1 MELPNLKT
9 LLIDGD
15 GVLWH
20 SNTPMP
26 GLNHFFDVLEQRRI
40 NWALLTNNASRTL
53 GDYVDKLCGFGI
65 KTREDQVYTSASVTA
80 SYLSK
85 RYQAGDALYVVA
97 GAGAKTHLREA
108 GFIVYDGEDQ
118 PDKVVAVVGGVD
130 FDISYQKLTVAGRL
144 VLGGADWVAT
154 NPDRTFPAPDGIM
167 PGAGSIVAAIEAVVG
182 RAPYFIGKPEPAIF
196 EEAMAT
202 LNANPDTTAML
213 GDRVE
218 TDILGAQRLGL
229 GTILVLSGVT
239 DRERLATFDYQP
251 DMIYEDISELAS
263 VLEALDG

>member
-1 MELPNLKT
+1 MELANLKT

-26 GLNHFFDVLEQRRI
+26 DLNHFFDVLEQRGI
-40 NWALLTNNASRTL
+40 NWALLTNNATRTL
-53 GDYVDKLCGFGI
+53 SDYVDKMRGFGI

-80 SYLSK
+80 SALSK

-97 GAGAKTHLREA
+97 GAGAKKHLREA
-108 GFIVYDGEDQ
+108 GFIVYDGEEQ
-118 PDKVVAVVGGVD
+118 PDNVVAVVGGLD
-130 FDISYQKLTVAGRL
+130 LDINYRKLLIAGRL
-144 VLGGADWVAT
+144 VLGGADWIAT
-154 NPDRTFPAPDGIM
+154 NPDRTFPAPDGIV

-182 RAPYFIGKPEPAIF
+182 KPPYYIGKPEPAIF
-196 EEAMAT
+196 EEAMTVLKADK
-202 LNANPDTTAML
+202 ASTAML

-218 TDILGAQRLGL
+218 TDILGARRMGL

-251 DMIYEDISELAS
+251 NMIYKDIGELAS
-263 VLEALDG
+263 ALEDLNG